1 MDILQKMLM
10 NEKVD
15 KDVSLSDLAKRTED
29 FTGSGNTSF
38 QHSLNIFSTVTFT
51 LILLRFTRN
60 DTFLT
65 LTLTNNP
72 CCHRNHKPYL
82 NPLTLTLTLTI
93 TLILTLTFTLI
104 LDLREVVRVACLQRA
119 KDVVRRAR
127 EKMGK
132 MVHNQGN
139 LHPHLTCS

>member
-51 LILLRFTRN
+51 
-60 DTFLT
+60 
-65 LTLTNNP
+65 
-72 CCHRNHKPYL
+72 
-82 NPLTLTLTLTI
+82 
-93 TLILTLTFTLI
+93 
-104 LDLREVVRVACLQRA
+104 
-119 KDVVRRAR
+119 
-127 EKMGK
+127 
-132 MVHNQGN
+132 
-139 LHPHLTCS
+139 